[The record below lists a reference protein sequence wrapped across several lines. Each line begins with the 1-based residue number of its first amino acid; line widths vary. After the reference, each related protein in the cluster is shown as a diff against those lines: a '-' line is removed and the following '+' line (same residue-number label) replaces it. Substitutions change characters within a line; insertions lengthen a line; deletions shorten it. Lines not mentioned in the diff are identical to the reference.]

1 MADMT
6 LMTAL
11 TERMRWL
18 GARQGAVAQ
27 NIASADL
34 PGYRA
39 KDIGAPDFARMVGG
53 EPRVRVSARMQALGG
68 TSSAVAEARGTGE
81 IKPNGNDVSLENEL
95 LTMAEIQ
102 MDYAAMTNLYR
113 KQVGLFKLALGRGN
127 R

>member
-1 MADMT
+1 MTETT
-6 LMTAL
+6 LMTAM

-39 KDIGAPDFARMVGG
+39 RDIHAPDFSRMVGSAP
-53 EPRVRVSARMQALGG
+53 EVKVSARMRALGS
-68 TSSAVAEARGTGE
+68 TSAKTADPRGTGE
-81 IKPNGNDVSLENEL
+81 IKPNGNDVSLETEL

-113 KQVGLFKLALGRGN
+113 KQMGMFKIALGRGA